1 MKKHFDK
8 FCEWQISHC
17 ERMRKLLNLS
27 HCQHLWI
34 SFAKGILVG
43 ILLCMLTG
51 CSANPKVAN
60 KEAPTIQNL
69 DAIGKVLGCV
79 FAPASE
85 ECQQLRKE
93 QDVAPDDYCTD
104 DGCPEFKELSK

>member
-43 ILLCMLTG
+43 ILLCMIAG

-60 KEAPTIQNL
+60 KEAPPTPKYKGKSFTIL
-69 DAIGKVLGCV
+69 AALVIFL
-79 FAPASE
+79 S
-85 ECQQLRKE
+85 RKP
-93 QDVAPDDYCTD
+93 V
-104 DGCPEFKELSK
+104 S